1 MNESNKT
8 VIYVVV
14 CATVWSIALFSRQDT
29 ASNTTS
35 LQEIAAARVGQEL
48 FDNFEANNAKRLKVQ
63 QVDEKLAATKSF
75 EIERDPSTNLWVISS
90 RNSYPADAEE
100 QMSDAAT
107 SFSKLIIKDLYTVE
121 VSEHSE
127 CRVVDPGIMN
137 DENALEAFLKQ
148 VNSGNNSSGSMDE
161 SVEEIRQ
168 FELDTI
174 EKRYEFD
181 ELTDAQQMFVLSL
194 RLVEVLDE
202 VFDLQKK
209 LGGLAK
215 IKPELDQLSD
225 VIDRGQSAAVR
236 MEDAVNTGLD
246 DVSVQQVQPLIELA
260 KSKLDEDAINNI
272 IRIVTGYSEGDDA
285 DIRPGELI
293 DLEARLNALA
303 GAFNQIDNY
312 FDVNKQIG
320 FGTLISITDEKNNEF
335 SLIIGEEVGENQSS
349 DGTVGAALHLV
360 RIPGEDAVFVAE
372 IDVDTFTTE
381 FTDWINDDLLDLD
394 SIDVRQLSI
403 HDYTSFKRTESSL
416 GITER
421 LQVQIDWNVEEG
433 IWSLSQMLEF
443 LGNDQVPVETVL
455 NIDEELNADRLNTLQ
470 DAIDSL
476 KISDVRRKPAGLGA
490 DLKINSRIF
499 DPESRV
505 DLERRGFFL
514 VNARDGSGDQELLCA
529 NGELHIS
536 TEQGIKYLLRFG
548 SEVADGDEILRHM
561 FVTTRLDKQLLP
573 EPELADL
580 PDVDPDDELTQQA
593 YDAVKRNNDLLIE
606 DHAQRIKD
614 AEERVEDLNSRFAD
628 WYYLISEYTYNRL
641 HLSKTD
647 LIAIK
652 EGTDPT
658 GIDTFRDLEK
668 QGLPERKVESE
679 EDQPETAASDE

>member
-260 KSKLDEDAINNI
+260 RSKLDEDEINNI
-272 IRIVTGYSEGDDA
+272 IRIVTVYSEGDDA

-312 FDVNKQIG
+312 FDLNKQIG

-614 AEERVEDLNSRFAD
+614 AEERIEDLNSRFAD

>member
-168 FELDTI
+168 FELDAI
-174 EKRYEFD
+174 EKRYDFD

-194 RLVEVLDE
+194 RLHKVLDD

-272 IRIVTGYSEGDDA
+272 IRIVTVYSEGDDA

-312 FDVNKQIG
+312 FDLNKQIG

>member
-100 QMSDAAT
+100 QMKNAAT
-107 SFSKLIIKDLYTVE
+107 AFSSLFVKDLYTVE

-168 FELDTI
+168 FELDAI
-174 EKRYEFD
+174 EKRYDFD

-194 RLVEVLDE
+194 RLHKVLDD

-272 IRIVTGYSEGDDA
+272 IRIVTVYSEGDDA

-505 DLERRGFFL
+505 DLEKRGFFL

-548 SEVADGDEILRHM
+548 SEVADNDEILRHM

-573 EPELADL
+573 EPELVDL

-593 YDAVKRNNDLLIE
+593 YDEVKRNNDLLIE

-668 QGLPERKVESE
+668 QGLPERKAESE

>member
-236 MEDAVNTGLD
+236 MEDAVKTGLD
-246 DVSVQQVQPLIELA
+246 DVSVQQVEPLIELA
-260 KSKLDEDAINNI
+260 RSKLDEDEINNI
-272 IRIVTGYSEGDDA
+272 IRIVTVYSEGDDA

-312 FDVNKQIG
+312 FDLNKQIG

-614 AEERVEDLNSRFAD
+614 AEERIEDLNSRFAD

>member
-14 CATVWSIALFSRQDT
+14 CATVWSIALFSRQET

-100 QMSDAAT
+100 QMKNAAT
-107 SFSKLIIKDLYTVE
+107 AFSSLFVKDLYTVE

-168 FELDTI
+168 FELDAI
-174 EKRYEFD
+174 EKRYDFD

-194 RLVEVLDE
+194 RLHKVLDD

-272 IRIVTGYSEGDDA
+272 IRIVTVYSEGDDA

-548 SEVADGDEILRHM
+548 SEVADNDEILRHM

-573 EPELADL
+573 EPELVDL

-593 YDAVKRNNDLLIE
+593 YDEVKRNNDLLIE

-668 QGLPERKVESE
+668 QGLPERKAESE

>member
-14 CATVWSIALFSRQDT
+14 CATVWSIALFSRQET

-100 QMSDAAT
+100 QMKNAAT
-107 SFSKLIIKDLYTVE
+107 AFSSLFVKDLYTVE

-168 FELDTI
+168 FELDAI
-174 EKRYEFD
+174 EKRYDFD

-194 RLVEVLDE
+194 RLHKVLDD

-272 IRIVTGYSEGDDA
+272 IRIVTVYSEGDDA

-536 TEQGIKYLLRFG
+536 TEQGVKYLLRFG
-548 SEVADGDEILRHM
+548 SEVADDDEILRHM

-573 EPELADL
+573 EPELVDL

-593 YDAVKRNNDLLIE
+593 YDEVKRNNDLLIE

-668 QGLPERKVESE
+668 QGLPERKAESE

>member
-100 QMSDAAT
+100 QMKNAAT
-107 SFSKLIIKDLYTVE
+107 AFSSLFVKDLYTVE

-168 FELDTI
+168 FELDAI
-174 EKRYEFD
+174 EKRYDFN

-194 RLVEVLDE
+194 RLHKVLDD

-272 IRIVTGYSEGDDA
+272 IRIVTVYSEGDDA

-548 SEVADGDEILRHM
+548 SEVADNDEILRHM

-573 EPELADL
+573 EPELVDL

-593 YDAVKRNNDLLIE
+593 YDEVKRNNDLLIE

-668 QGLPERKVESE
+668 QGLPERKAESE

>member
-100 QMSDAAT
+100 QMKNAAT
-107 SFSKLIIKDLYTVE
+107 AFSSLFVKDLYTVE

-168 FELDTI
+168 FELDAI
-174 EKRYEFD
+174 EKRYDFD

-194 RLVEVLDE
+194 RLHKVLDD

-272 IRIVTGYSEGDDA
+272 IRIVTVYSEGDDA

-536 TEQGIKYLLRFG
+536 TEQGVKYLLRFG
-548 SEVADGDEILRHM
+548 SEVADDDEILRHM

-573 EPELADL
+573 DPELVDL

-593 YDAVKRNNDLLIE
+593 YDEVKRNNDLLIE

-668 QGLPERKVESE
+668 QGLPERKAESE

>member
-236 MEDAVNTGLD
+236 MEDAVKTGLD
-246 DVSVQQVQPLIELA
+246 DVSVQQVQPLVELA
-260 KSKLDEDAINNI
+260 RSKLDEDEINNI
-272 IRIVTGYSEGDDA
+272 IRIVTVYSEGDDA

-312 FDVNKQIG
+312 FDLNKQIG

-593 YDAVKRNNDLLIE
+593 YDAVKRNNDLLTE

>member
-260 KSKLDEDAINNI
+260 RSKLDEDEINNI
-272 IRIVTGYSEGDDA
+272 IRIVTVYSEGDDA

-312 FDVNKQIG
+312 FDLNKQIG

-606 DHAQRIKD
+606 DHVQRIKD

>member
-260 KSKLDEDAINNI
+260 RSKLDEDEINNI
-272 IRIVTGYSEGDDA
+272 IRIVTVYSEGDDA

-312 FDVNKQIG
+312 FDLNKQIG

>member
-48 FDNFEANNAKRLKVQ
+48 FDKFEANNAKRLKVQ

-107 SFSKLIIKDLYTVE
+107 AFSTLIIKDLYTVE

-148 VNSGNNSSGSMDE
+148 VNSGNNSTGSMDE
-161 SVEEIRQ
+161 SVKEIRQ
-168 FELDTI
+168 FDLDVI
-174 EKRYEFD
+174 EKRFEFD

-194 RLVEVLDE
+194 RLHKVLDD

-225 VIDRGQSAAVR
+225 VLDSGQSAAVR
-236 MEDAVNTGLD
+236 MEEAVDTGLD
-246 DVSVQQVQPLIELA
+246 DVSVQQVQPLIESA
-260 KSKLDEDAINNI
+260 RSKLDEDEINNI
-272 IRIVTGYSEGDDA
+272 IRIVTVYSEGDDD

-303 GAFNQIDNY
+303 GAFNQIDNF

-320 FGTLISITDEKNNEF
+320 FGTLISISDEKNNEY

-372 IDVDTFTTE
+372 IDVDIFTTE

-421 LQVQIDWNVEEG
+421 LQVQIDWKVEEG
-433 IWSLSQMLEF
+433 VWSLSQMLEF

-529 NGELHIS
+529 NGELHIA

-561 FVTTRLDKQLLP
+561 FVTTRVDKLMLK
-573 EPELADL
+573 EPELVDL
-580 PDVDPDDELTQQA
+580 PDVNPDDETTQQA
-593 YDAVKRNNDLLIE
+593 YDEVKRNNDLLLE

-668 QGLPERKVESE
+668 QGLPERKAESE
-679 EDQPETAASDE
+679 EDQPEPAASDE

>member
-236 MEDAVNTGLD
+236 MEDAVKTGLD

-260 KSKLDEDAINNI
+260 RSKLDEDEINNI
-272 IRIVTGYSEGDDA
+272 IRIVTVYSEGDDA

-312 FDVNKQIG
+312 FDLNKQIG

-606 DHAQRIKD
+606 DHVQRIKD

>member
-100 QMSDAAT
+100 QMKNAAT
-107 SFSKLIIKDLYTVE
+107 AFSSLFVKDLYTVE

-168 FELDTI
+168 FELDAI
-174 EKRYEFD
+174 EKRYDFD

-194 RLVEVLDE
+194 RLHKVLDD

-272 IRIVTGYSEGDDA
+272 IRIVTVYSEGDDA

-433 IWSLSQMLEF
+433 IWSLAQMLEF

-548 SEVADGDEILRHM
+548 SEVADDDEILRHM

-573 EPELADL
+573 EPELVDL

-593 YDAVKRNNDLLIE
+593 YDEVKRNNDLLIE

-668 QGLPERKVESE
+668 QGLPERKAESE

>member
-236 MEDAVNTGLD
+236 MEDAVKTGLD
-246 DVSVQQVQPLIELA
+246 DVSVQQVQPLVELA
-260 KSKLDEDAINNI
+260 RSKLDEDEINNI
-272 IRIVTGYSEGDDA
+272 IRIVTVYSEGDDA

-312 FDVNKQIG
+312 FDLNKQIG

>member
-168 FELDTI
+168 FELDAI
-174 EKRYEFD
+174 EKRYDFD

-272 IRIVTGYSEGDDA
+272 IRIVTVYSEGDDA

-548 SEVADGDEILRHM
+548 SEVADNDEILRHM

-573 EPELADL
+573 EPELVDL

-593 YDAVKRNNDLLIE
+593 YDEVKRNNDLLIE

-668 QGLPERKVESE
+668 QGLPERKAESE

>member
-100 QMSDAAT
+100 QMKNAAT
-107 SFSKLIIKDLYTVE
+107 AFSSLFVKDLYTVE

-168 FELDTI
+168 FELDAI
-174 EKRYEFD
+174 EKRYDFN

-194 RLVEVLDE
+194 RLHKVLDD

-272 IRIVTGYSEGDDA
+272 IRIVTVYSEGDDA

-433 IWSLSQMLEF
+433 IWSLAQMLEF

-548 SEVADGDEILRHM
+548 SEVADDDEILRHM

-573 EPELADL
+573 EPELVDL

-593 YDAVKRNNDLLIE
+593 YDEVKRNNDLLIE

-668 QGLPERKVESE
+668 QGLPERKAESE

>member
-100 QMSDAAT
+100 QMKNAAT
-107 SFSKLIIKDLYTVE
+107 AFSSLFVKDLYTVE

-168 FELDTI
+168 FELDAI
-174 EKRYEFD
+174 EKRYDFD

-194 RLVEVLDE
+194 RLHKVLDD

-272 IRIVTGYSEGDDA
+272 IRIVTVYSEGDDA

-548 SEVADGDEILRHM
+548 SEVADDDEILRHM
-561 FVTTRLDKQLLP
+561 FVTTRLDKQLLL
-573 EPELADL
+573 EPELVDL

-593 YDAVKRNNDLLIE
+593 YDEVKRNNDLLIE

-668 QGLPERKVESE
+668 QGLPERKAESE

>member
-260 KSKLDEDAINNI
+260 RSKLDEDEINNI
-272 IRIVTGYSEGDDA
+272 IRIVTVYSEGDDA

-548 SEVADGDEILRHM
+548 SEVADNDEILRHM

-573 EPELADL
+573 EPELVDL

-593 YDAVKRNNDLLIE
+593 YDEVKRNNDLLIE

>member
-272 IRIVTGYSEGDDA
+272 IRIVTVYSEGDDA

>member
-236 MEDAVNTGLD
+236 MEDAVKTGLD
-246 DVSVQQVQPLIELA
+246 DVSVQQVEPLIELA
-260 KSKLDEDAINNI
+260 RSKLDEDEINNI
-272 IRIVTGYSEGDDA
+272 IRIVTVYSEGDDA

-312 FDVNKQIG
+312 FDLNKQIG

>member
-148 VNSGNNSSGSMDE
+148 VNSGNNSTGSMDE
-161 SVEEIRQ
+161 SVKEIRQ
-168 FELDTI
+168 FDLDVI
-174 EKRYEFD
+174 EKRFEFD
-181 ELTDAQQMFVLSL
+181 ELTDAQQMFLLSL

-260 KSKLDEDAINNI
+260 RSKLDEDEINNI
-272 IRIVTGYSEGDDA
+272 IRIVTVYSEGDDA

-312 FDVNKQIG
+312 FDLNKQIG

-372 IDVDTFTTE
+372 IDVDIFTTE

-628 WYYLISEYTYNRL
+628 WYYLISEYTSNRL

>member
-236 MEDAVNTGLD
+236 MEDAVKTGLD
-246 DVSVQQVQPLIELA
+246 DVSVQQVQPLVELA
-260 KSKLDEDAINNI
+260 RSKLDEDEINNI
-272 IRIVTGYSEGDDA
+272 IRIVTVYSEGDDA

-312 FDVNKQIG
+312 FDLNKQIG

-470 DAIDSL
+470 DAIDNL

-593 YDAVKRNNDLLIE
+593 YDAVKRNNDLLTE

>member
-100 QMSDAAT
+100 QMKNAAT
-107 SFSKLIIKDLYTVE
+107 AFSSLFVKDLYTVE

-168 FELDTI
+168 FELDAI
-174 EKRYEFD
+174 EKRYDFD

-194 RLVEVLDE
+194 RLHKVLDD

-272 IRIVTGYSEGDDA
+272 IRIVTVYSEGDDA

-548 SEVADGDEILRHM
+548 SEVADNDEILRHM

-573 EPELADL
+573 EPELVDL

-593 YDAVKRNNDLLIE
+593 YDEVKRNNDLLIE

-668 QGLPERKVESE
+668 QGLPERKAESE

>member
-236 MEDAVNTGLD
+236 MEDAVKTGLD

-260 KSKLDEDAINNI
+260 RSKLDEDEINNI
-272 IRIVTGYSEGDDA
+272 IRIVTVYSEGDDS

-293 DLEARLNALA
+293 DLQARLNALA

-312 FDVNKQIG
+312 FDLNKQIG

>member
-100 QMSDAAT
+100 QMKNAAT
-107 SFSKLIIKDLYTVE
+107 AFSSLFVKDLYTVE

-168 FELDTI
+168 FELDAI
-174 EKRYEFD
+174 EKRYDFD

-194 RLVEVLDE
+194 RLHKVLDD

-272 IRIVTGYSEGDDA
+272 IRIVTVYSEGDDA

-606 DHAQRIKD
+606 DHVQRIKD

-668 QGLPERKVESE
+668 QGLPERKAESE

>member
-100 QMSDAAT
+100 QMKNAAT
-107 SFSKLIIKDLYTVE
+107 AFSSLFVKDLYTVE

-168 FELDTI
+168 FELDAI
-174 EKRYEFD
+174 EKRYDFD

-194 RLVEVLDE
+194 RLHKVLDD

-272 IRIVTGYSEGDDA
+272 IRIVTVYSEGDDA

-303 GAFNQIDNY
+303 GTFNQIDNY

-505 DLERRGFFL
+505 DLDKRGFFL

-548 SEVADGDEILRHM
+548 SEVADNDEILRHM

-614 AEERVEDLNSRFAD
+614 PEERIEDLNSRFAD

-668 QGLPERKVESE
+668 QGLPERKAESE

>member
-312 FDVNKQIG
+312 FDLNKQIG

>member
-1 MNESNKT
+1 MNESYKT

-14 CATVWSIALFSRQDT
+14 CAMVGSVAFFSRQETTTD
-29 ASNTTS
+29 TTS
-35 LQEIAAARVGQEL
+35 LQEIASERIGQEL
-48 FDNFEANNAKRLKVQ
+48 FDNFEASNAKRLKVQ

-90 RNSYPADAEE
+90 RNSYPADAEVR
-100 QMSDAAT
+100 MSDAAT
-107 SFSKLIIKDLYTVE
+107 AFSSLIIKDLYTVDI
-121 VSEHSE
+121 SEHSE

-148 VNSGNNSSGSMDE
+148 VNSGNNSPGITDE
-161 SVEEIRQ
+161 SIAELRQ

-174 EKRYEFD
+174 ERRFEFD

-194 RLVEVLDE
+194 RLHKVLNE
-202 VFDLQKK
+202 VFDLQQK
-209 LGGLAK
+209 LGGLAR
-215 IKPELDQLSD
+215 ITPALDQLSD
-225 VIDRGQSAAVR
+225 VIDRGQSAAER
-236 MEDAVNTGLD
+236 MDEAVDAGLD
-246 DVSVQQVQPLIELA
+246 DVSVQQVQPLIEFA
-260 KSKLDEDAINNI
+260 RSKLDEDEINNI
-272 IRIVTGYSEGDDA
+272 IRIVTVYSEADD
-285 DIRPGELI
+285 DDTLPSELI

-303 GAFNQIDNY
+303 GAFTQIDTF

-320 FGTLISITDEKNNEF
+320 FGTLISITDEKNNEY

-349 DGTVGAALHLV
+349 DGTVGKALHLV
-360 RIPGEDAVFVAE
+360 RVPGEDAVFVAE

-394 SIDVRQLSI
+394 SIDVRQLFI
-403 HDYTSFKRTESSL
+403 HDYTSFKRSESSL

-421 LQVQIDWNVEEG
+421 LQVKIDWNVEES
-433 IWSLSQMLEF
+433 IWSLSQMLEY
-443 LGNDQVPVETVL
+443 LGTDQVPVETVL
-455 NIDEELNADRLNTLQ
+455 NIDEELSTDRLNTLQ

-499 DPESRV
+499 DPQSRV

-548 SEVADGDEILRHM
+548 SEVAKGDEILRHM
-561 FVTTRLDKQLLP
+561 FVTTRVDKQMLP
-573 EPELADL
+573 EPELIDL
-580 PDVDPDDELTQQA
+580 PDVDPNDESTQQA
-593 YDAVKRNNDLLIE
+593 HDEVKRNNDLLLE

-614 AEERVEDLNSRFAD
+614 AEKRVKDLNSRFAD

-647 LIAIK
+647 LIAIR

-658 GIDTFRDLEK
+658 GIDTFRNLEK
-668 QGLPERKVESE
+668 QGLPERKVDSE
-679 EDQPETAASDE
+679 EDQPETTPSDE

>member
-260 KSKLDEDAINNI
+260 RSKLDEDEINNI
-272 IRIVTGYSEGDDA
+272 IRIVTVYSEGDDA

-312 FDVNKQIG
+312 FDLNKQIG

-470 DAIDSL
+470 DAIDNL

>member
-236 MEDAVNTGLD
+236 MEDAVKTGLD

-260 KSKLDEDAINNI
+260 RSKLDEDEINNI
-272 IRIVTGYSEGDDA
+272 IRIVTVYSEGDDA

-312 FDVNKQIG
+312 FDLNKQIG

>member
-236 MEDAVNTGLD
+236 MEDAVKTGLD
-246 DVSVQQVQPLIELA
+246 DVSVQQVQPLVELA
-260 KSKLDEDAINNI
+260 RSKLDEDEINNI
-272 IRIVTGYSEGDDA
+272 IRIVTVYSEGDDS

-293 DLEARLNALA
+293 DLQARLNALA

-312 FDVNKQIG
+312 FDLNKQIG

>member
-236 MEDAVNTGLD
+236 MEDAVKTGLD
-246 DVSVQQVQPLIELA
+246 DVSVQQVQPLVELA
-260 KSKLDEDAINNI
+260 RSKLDEDEINNI
-272 IRIVTGYSEGDDA
+272 IRIVTVYSEGDDS

-293 DLEARLNALA
+293 DLQARLNALA

-312 FDVNKQIG
+312 FDLNKQIG

-606 DHAQRIKD
+606 DHVQRIKD

>member
-100 QMSDAAT
+100 QMKNAAT
-107 SFSKLIIKDLYTVE
+107 AFSSLFVKDLYTVE

-168 FELDTI
+168 FELDAI
-174 EKRYEFD
+174 EKRYDFD

-194 RLVEVLDE
+194 RLHKVLDD

-260 KSKLDEDAINNI
+260 RSKLDEDEINNI
-272 IRIVTGYSEGDDA
+272 IRIVTVYSEGDDA

-548 SEVADGDEILRHM
+548 SEVADNDEILRHM

-573 EPELADL
+573 EPELVDL

-593 YDAVKRNNDLLIE
+593 YDEVKRNNDLLIE

>member
-100 QMSDAAT
+100 QMKNAAT
-107 SFSKLIIKDLYTVE
+107 AFSSLFVKDLYTVE

-168 FELDTI
+168 FELDAI
-174 EKRYEFD
+174 EKRYDFD

-194 RLVEVLDE
+194 RLHKVLDD

-272 IRIVTGYSEGDDA
+272 IRIVTVYSEGDDA

-536 TEQGIKYLLRFG
+536 TEQGVKYLLRFG
-548 SEVADGDEILRHM
+548 SEVADDDEILRHM
-561 FVTTRLDKQLLP
+561 FVTTRLDKQLLL
-573 EPELADL
+573 EPELVDL

-593 YDAVKRNNDLLIE
+593 YDEVKRNNDLLIE

-668 QGLPERKVESE
+668 QGLPERKAESE

>member
-75 EIERDPSTNLWVISS
+75 EIERDPSTSLWVISS

-236 MEDAVNTGLD
+236 MEDAVKTGLD

-260 KSKLDEDAINNI
+260 RSKLDEDEINNI
-272 IRIVTGYSEGDDA
+272 IRIVTVYSEGDDA

-312 FDVNKQIG
+312 FDLNKQIG

-470 DAIDSL
+470 DAIDNL

>member
-100 QMSDAAT
+100 QMKNAAT
-107 SFSKLIIKDLYTVE
+107 AFSSLFVKDLYTVE

-168 FELDTI
+168 FELDAI
-174 EKRYEFD
+174 EKRYDFD

-194 RLVEVLDE
+194 RLHKVLDD

-272 IRIVTGYSEGDDA
+272 IRIVTVYSEGDDA

-433 IWSLSQMLEF
+433 IWSLAQMLEF

-548 SEVADGDEILRHM
+548 SEVANDDEILRHM

-573 EPELADL
+573 EPELVDL

-593 YDAVKRNNDLLIE
+593 YDEVKRNNDLLIE

-668 QGLPERKVESE
+668 QGLPERKAESE